1 MALIGKV
8 FAIAMFP
15 LSIII
20 ILESLDG
27 FSLELPFNKV
37 IIGAVLMIALQ
48 VLTLIFLKIN
58 HGRLGIMQY
67 LTAGIFILAALVAVF
82 SDFVS
87 FLPSDK
93 LPLILGVI
101 MFVEALYA
109 LH

>member
-1 MALIGKV
+1 MAIIGKI

-20 ILESLDG
+20 ILDALGVFSLD
-27 FSLELPFNKV
+27 LPFNKV
-37 IIGAVLMIALQ
+37 LISAVLMIALQ
-48 VLTLIFLKIN
+48 VLTLIFLRIN
-58 HGRLGIMQY
+58 HGRLGIMQF

-93 LPLILGVI
+93 LPLILGVV